1 MKNSTEDIQRT
12 ILDEFPKLRTQ
23 DDLLALLNKI
33 KRFLVG
39 SADEKTCKPLAMSSL
54 NYYKNVKVSLRHRYH
69 LFNIKKKSGK
79 LRQICAPVA
88 GLKMIQSCLREIF
101 NAYYEPSPN
110 VCGFVNGRSI
120 ADGAKRHVGKNFVLN
135 IDLKDFFDSIEF
147 HRVKAMLCCAPFN
160 LRDEKEN
167 PQSLP
172 FVIAN
177 LCCTPKKVIR
187 VNKEG
192 KEYECVRSVLPQ
204 GAPTSPILTNLICR
218 QLDKKLYLLAKKY
231 HCAYSRYAD
240 DITFSANKNIFK
252 VDSEFYCELKHIVE
266 VECRLKINEEK
277 TRVQSRKY
285 RQEVTGLV
293 VNKKVNVT
301 KRYVKQIRMW
311 LYLWETYGYE
321 KAQKLFTHDYL
332 HDKGH
337 VKSESARMDNVL
349 CGKLE
354 YLKMI
359 VGSDNAAYIKLA
371 ERIIELQN
379 RTDSVINVSTILDIW
394 ENEGIDKAMEAY
406 TDVINNK
413 KSDCYEIIRIYKT
426 MAG

>member
-1 MKNSTEDIQRT
+1 MKNSTEDIHKV
-12 ILDEFPKLRTQ
+12 ILDEFPKMRTQ
-23 DDLLALLNKI
+23 DDLLVLLNRI
-33 KRFLVG
+33 KQLLVG
-39 SADEKTCKPLAMSSL
+39 STDEDTCKPLTMSSL
-54 NYYKNVKVSLRHRYH
+54 NYYKNVEVSLRHRYH

-79 LRQICAPVA
+79 MRQICAPVP
-88 GLKMIQSCLREIF
+88 GLRIFQSCLREIF
-101 NAYYEPSPN
+101 NAYYDPSPN

-120 ADGAKRHVGKNFVLN
+120 ADGARRHVGKNYVLN

-147 HRVKAMLCCAPFN
+147 HRVKTMLCFAPFN
-160 LRDEKEN
+160 MEDEKDN

-204 GAPTSPILTNLICR
+204 GAPTSPILTNLVCR

-252 VDSEFYCELKHIVE
+252 IDSEFFRELKQIVE
-266 VECRLKINEEK
+266 VECRLKINEDK

-321 KAQKLFTHDYL
+321 KALRLFIHDYL
-332 HDKGH
+332 SDKGH
-337 VKSESARMDNVL
+337 VKPVTAHMENVL
-349 CGKLE
+349 GGKLD

-359 VGSDNAAYIKLA
+359 VGEENHNYAQLRSRYDKLMEEITKTEATEPTTPQVAQKQNTSDINKTLSD
-371 ERIIELQN
+371 
-379 RTDSVINVSTILDIW
+379 DSSLVEIVEWL
-394 ENEGIDKAMEAY
+394 IDKL
-406 TDVINNK
+406 
-413 KSDCYEIIRIYKT
+413 
-426 MAG
+426 

>member
-1 MKNSTEDIQRT
+1 MMDNSSMDTREVIRK
-12 ILDEFPKLRTQ
+12 EFPKVRTQ
-23 DDLLALLNKI
+23 EDLLALLNKI
-33 KRFLVG
+33 KLILLG
-39 SADEKTCKPLAMSSL
+39 SVNEDTCKPLTISSL

-79 LRQICAPVA
+79 LRQICAPVE
-88 GLKMIQSCLREIF
+88 GLKIFQSCLREIF

-120 ADGAKRHVGKNFVLN
+120 ADGAKRHIGKNYVLN
-135 IDLKDFFDSIEF
+135 IDLKDFFDSIEY

-160 LRDEKEN
+160 LRDN
-167 PQSLP
+167 RDSTQSLP

-177 LCCTPKKVIR
+177 LCCTPKTVTR
-187 VNKEG
+187 VDKEG
-192 KEYECVRSVLPQ
+192 KEYECRRSVLPQ

-252 VDSEFYCELKHIVE
+252 VDSEFYMELKHIVE
-266 VECRLKINEEK
+266 VECRLKINEDK
-277 TRVQSRKY
+277 TRIQSRRY

-321 KAQKLFTHDYL
+321 KAQKLFIHDYL

-337 VKSESARMDNVL
+337 VKPVTAHIENVL
-349 CGKLE
+349 SGKLD
-354 YLKMI
+354 YLKMV
-359 VGSDNAAYIKLA
+359 VGDDSRTYIQLRERYDKLLEVVLMAKSQSKQQIQPKDTETLA
-371 ERIIELQN
+371 EGSSITELLEIMIEKL
-379 RTDSVINVSTILDIW
+379 
-394 ENEGIDKAMEAY
+394 
-406 TDVINNK
+406 
-413 KSDCYEIIRIYKT
+413 
-426 MAG
+426 

>member
-1 MKNSTEDIQRT
+1 MKNSTEDIHKV
-12 ILDEFPKLRTQ
+12 IMDEFPKVRTQ
-23 DDLLALLNKI
+23 VDLLALLNKI
-33 KRFLVG
+33 KQLLVG
-39 SADEKTCKPLAMSSL
+39 SADDDTCKPLTMSSL
-54 NYYKNVKVSLRHRYH
+54 NYYKNVKVSRRHRYH

-88 GLKMIQSCLREIF
+88 GLRMIQSCLREIF

-120 ADGAKRHVGKNFVLN
+120 ADGARRHVGKNYVLN

-160 LRDEKEN
+160 LKDEIDN

-172 FVIAN
+172 FIIAN

-252 VDSEFYCELKHIVE
+252 IDSEFYCELKHIIE
-266 VECRLKINEEK
+266 VECRLKINEDK
-277 TRVQSRKY
+277 TRVQNRKY
-285 RQEVTGLV
+285 RQEVTGLI

-321 KAQKLFTHDYL
+321 KAQNLFIHDYL
-332 HDKGH
+332 SDKGH
-337 VKSESARMDNVL
+337 VKPATAHMENVIG
-349 CGKLE
+349 GKLD

-359 VGSDNAAYIKLA
+359 VGEESHTYSSLRSRYENLMGEPTKTEAL
-371 ERIIELQN
+371 
-379 RTDSVINVSTILDIW
+379 VSTMPLASSRPKLSNDHKVLSDDSSILEIVEW
-394 ENEGIDKAMEAY
+394 LIDKL
-406 TDVINNK
+406 
-413 KSDCYEIIRIYKT
+413 
-426 MAG
+426 

>member
-1 MKNSTEDIQRT
+1 MNNSTEDIHRL
-12 ILDEFPKLRTQ
+12 ILDEFPKVRTQ
-23 DDLLALLNKI
+23 EDLLALLNKI
-33 KRFLVG
+33 KQLLVG
-39 SADEKTCKPLAMSSL
+39 SADEDTCKPLTMSSL

-79 LRQICAPVA
+79 LRQICAPVV
-88 GLKMIQSCLREIF
+88 GLRMIQSCLREIF
-101 NAYYEPSPN
+101 NAYYDPSPN

-120 ADGAKRHVGKNFVLN
+120 ADGAKRHVGKNYVLN

-147 HRVKAMLCCAPFN
+147 HRVKSMLCCAPFN
-160 LRDEKEN
+160 LIDDKNN

-187 VNKEG
+187 VDKEG
-192 KEYECVRSVLPQ
+192 KEQECVRSVLPQ

-218 QLDKKLYLLAKKY
+218 QLDKKLYFLAKKY

-252 VDSEFYCELKHIVE
+252 IDSEFYCELKQIIE
-266 VECRLKINEEK
+266 VECRLKINEDK
-277 TRVQSRKY
+277 TRVQNRKY
-285 RQEVTGLV
+285 RQEVTGLI

-321 KAQKLFTHDYL
+321 KAQSLFIHDYL
-332 HDKGH
+332 SDKGH
-337 VKSESARMDNVL
+337 VKPATAHMENVIG
-349 CGKLE
+349 GKLD

-359 VGSDNAAYIKLA
+359 VGEESHTYSSLRSRYNKLMEEITKTEAPEPTMPQVSPQPKLSNDNNVLSDDSSIVEIVEWLINKL
-371 ERIIELQN
+371 
-379 RTDSVINVSTILDIW
+379 
-394 ENEGIDKAMEAY
+394 
-406 TDVINNK
+406 
-413 KSDCYEIIRIYKT
+413 
-426 MAG
+426 

>member
-1 MKNSTEDIQRT
+1 MKNGAEDIQKE
-12 ILDEFPKLRTQ
+12 IVAEFPKMRTQ
-23 DDLLALLNKI
+23 EDLLALLNRI
-33 KRFLVG
+33 KQMLVG
-39 SADEKTCKPLAMSSL
+39 SVEGETCKPLTMSSL

-69 LFNIKKKSGK
+69 LFTIKKKSGK

-88 GLKMIQSCLREIF
+88 GLKIIQSCIREIF

-110 VCGFVNGRSI
+110 VCGFVSGRSI
-120 ADGAKRHVGKNFVLN
+120 ADGAKRHVGKNYVLN
-135 IDLKDFFDSIEF
+135 IDLKDFFDSIEY

-160 LRDEKEN
+160 MKDDKEN

-187 VNKEG
+187 VNAEG
-192 KEYECVRSVLPQ
+192 KEYECIRSVLPQ

-218 QLDKKLYLLAKKY
+218 KLDKKLFLLSKKY

-240 DITFSANKNIFK
+240 DITFSGNKNIFK
-252 VDSEFYCELKHIVE
+252 PDSEFFAELKQIVE
-266 VECRLKINEEK
+266 VECRVKINEDK

-311 LYLWETYGYE
+311 LYLWETDGYE
-321 KAQKLFTHDYL
+321 KAQSLFIHDYL
-332 HDKGH
+332 SDKGH
-337 VKSESARMDNVL
+337 VKPATAHMENVIG
-349 CGKLE
+349 GKLD

-359 VGSDNAAYIKLA
+359 VGDENHAYYSLRSRYDNLIKEITQADKSMPIIPPVAPQLDLHDGNKVPSDDSN
-371 ERIIELQN
+371 IIEIMEWL
-379 RTDSVINVSTILDIW
+379 
-394 ENEGIDKAMEAY
+394 ID
-406 TDVINNK
+406 NL
-413 KSDCYEIIRIYKT
+413 
-426 MAG
+426 

>member
-1 MKNSTEDIQRT
+1 MIRK
-12 ILDEFPKLRTQ
+12 EFPQLRTQ
-23 DDLLALLNKI
+23 DDLLALLNRI
-33 KRFLVG
+33 KQLLV
-39 SADEKTCKPLAMSSL
+39 SCANKETFKPLTMSSL
-54 NYYKNVKVSLRHRYH
+54 NYYKNVKLSKLNRYH
-69 LFNIKKKSGK
+69 QFDIKKKSGK

-88 GLKMIQSCLREIF
+88 GLKIIQCCLREIF
-101 NAYYEPSPN
+101 NAFYEPSLN

-120 ADGAKRHVGKNFVLN
+120 ADGAKRHVDKNYVLN
-135 IDLKDFFDSIEF
+135 IDLKDFFDSIEY
-147 HRVKAMLCCAPFN
+147 HRVKAILCHEPFN
-160 LRDEKEN
+160 LKDEKDN

-177 LCCTPKKVIR
+177 LCCTPKTVTR
-187 VNKEG
+187 VDKEG
-192 KEYECVRSVLPQ
+192 NEYECERSVLPQ
-204 GAPTSPILTNLICR
+204 GAPTSPILTNLVCR

-240 DITFSANKNIFK
+240 DITFSSNKNIFN
-252 VDSEFYCELKHIVE
+252 VDSVFYRELKQIVE
-266 VECRLKINEEK
+266 LECRLKINEDK

-321 KAQKLFTHDYL
+321 KAQKLFIHDYL

-337 VKSESARMDNVL
+337 VKSESAHMDNVL
-349 CGKLE
+349 CGKLD

-359 VGSDNAAYIKLA
+359 VGSENVAYIKLA
-371 ERIIELQN
+371 ERFNELHN
-379 RTDSVINVSTILDIW
+379 ISNSVINVSAILDIW
-394 ENEGIDKAMEAY
+394 ENEGIDSALRTYEN
-406 TDVINNK
+406 VIKNSK
-413 KSDCYEIIRIYKT
+413 
-426 MAG
+426 M